1 MVKKAKH
8 SARNE
13 HIGNESKH
21 GNGQMFPGSFLI
33 LLKWEGGRFLK
44 RLGSYWGS
52 GKDLKEG
59 KVG

>member
-21 GNGQMFPGSFLI
+21 KNGQMFPGSFLI
-33 LLKWEGGRFLK
+33 LLKWEADF
-44 RLGSYWGS
+44 
-52 GKDLKEG
+52 
-59 KVG
+59 